1 MDPRRKTLKRIFCV
15 FLCLGLLNIPLLAQQ
30 APIRIEQ
37 VGLRPSSSTGSL
49 MLSLEEAVRL
59 AVENNPTLKV
69 EKIRV
74 EQARSR
80 IAEQNGEFYP
90 LFNSTTTV
98 SRRDNIVASR
108 FYPTGL
114 YTDAQQAQSIG
125 LEGRT
130 RTGGRATFT
139 LSYAQL
145 RSTSNTQTLSP
156 QFSTNVIFSFTHA
169 LLRYFGRSIVET
181 RLSVAEKSALIA
193 ENNLFSRLSQMIQR
207 VEETY
212 WNLAF
217 LMKDLEEK
225 QRSLASAQEFLTQN
239 ESLLR
244 AGRVAPVSVTQA
256 RAGVAER
263 DEAVIRSQANVD
275 QYKDRLKS
283 LMWLD
288 LATTDVVPTEDAER
302 QPPGLDPQKSL
313 ETAVLRRPEILALQ
327 RELEERQIELK
338 FAANQKRPRLD
349 LTAQYGNAGLAGFP
363 NPTCLD
369 PTSSLCIPVGSNV
382 AGSILVDKTARADA
396 FKDLV
401 SRNPFENWSV
411 ELKFQ
416 LPLGKTA
423 AQAQYNEASL
433 RQLET
438 ETNIAAMKD
447 QISMEIRAAVRDA
460 QAAEKRID
468 AARQA
473 IVYVEDQLSG
483 MRQQLGAGLV
493 SSYDVVKALD
503 EVDRARTTELQAMM
517 DYNVAL
523 SKVRLAEA
531 SGFFRYNIDLAQA
544 PRYSFQPAPIR

>member
-1 MDPRRKTLKRIFCV
+1 
-15 FLCLGLLNIPLLAQQ
+15 LNIPLLAQQ
-30 APIRIEQ
+30 APVRTEQ
-37 VGLRPSSSTGSL
+37 VGLRPATNTGSL

-90 LFNSTTTV
+90 LFNSTTTF

-114 YTDAQQAQSIG
+114 YTDAQQGQSIG

-130 RTGGRATFT
+130 RTGGRATLT

-156 QFSTNVIFSFTHA
+156 QFSTNVIFSFTHS
-169 LLRYFGRSIVET
+169 LLRDFGRSVVET

-217 LMKDLEEK
+217 LMKDLDEK
-225 QRSLASAQEFLTQN
+225 KRSLDSAREFLTQN

-244 AGRVAPVSVTQA
+244 AGRVASVSVTQA

-263 DEAVIRSQANVD
+263 EEAVIRSQANVD

-283 LMWLD
+283 LLWLD
-288 LATTDVVPTEDAER
+288 LATTDVIPTEDGER
-302 QPPGLDPQKSL
+302 LPPGLDAAKSL
-313 ETAVLRRPEILALQ
+313 ETAVLRRPEMLALQ

-363 NPTCLD
+363 SPTCLD
-369 PTSSLCIPVGSNV
+369 PTSPLCIPVGSNV
-382 AGSILVDKTARADA
+382 AGSILSEKTARADA

-423 AQAQYNEASL
+423 AHAQYDEASL

-438 ETNIAAMKD
+438 ETNLAAMKD

-473 IVYVEDQLSG
+473 IVYVEDQLDG

-503 EVDRARTTELQAMM
+503 EVDRARTTQLQAMM
-517 DYNVAL
+517 DFNVAL

-544 PRYSFQPAPIR
+544 PRYTFQPAPIR

>member
-1 MDPRRKTLKRIFCV
+1 
-15 FLCLGLLNIPLLAQQ
+15 LNIPLLAQQ

-169 LLRYFGRSIVET
+169 LLRDFGRSIVET

>member
-1 MDPRRKTLKRIFCV
+1 MKRIFCV

-169 LLRYFGRSIVET
+169 LLRDFGRSIVET